1 MQSMT
6 LIHAAEITR
15 RTEKGAKAKTQSQE
29 RPKTPISP
37 DQAARAPRPTHAAF
51 VAIFTMGACS
61 LRTGTL
67 KPNQPTPADAQTA
80 QPEAPLAP
88 SRVEPRVE
96 RQSASDF
103 AGADTVT
110 AVTPRAGNEMAV
122 NHPGFLAAFAAK
134 SARQDGVRADD
145 IEGRM
150 LCLQLDAATW
160 LMEGAAPLAQ
170 RQADVASNDYFI
182 DECFQERGLA

>member
-1 MQSMT
+1 MWSMT
-6 LIHAAEITR
+6 SIHAAEMTR

-37 DQAARAPRPTHAAF
+37 DQAARAPSQTHATFGALVTL
-51 VAIFTMGACS
+51 VASG
-61 LRTGTL
+61 LRAVTL

-88 SRVEPRVE
+88 SQEAPRVE

-122 NHPGFLAAFAAK
+122 NHPGFLASIAAE
-134 SARQDGVRADD
+134 SARHDGLRADD
-145 IEGRM
+145 SEGRM
-150 LCLQLDAATW
+150 LCRQLDAATW
-160 LMEGAAPLAQ
+160 LMEGLSPLAR
-170 RQADVASNDYFI
+170 RQADVASNDDFT
-182 DECFQERGLA
+182 DERFLERGLA

>member
-1 MQSMT
+1 MT
-6 LIHAAEITR
+6 SIHATEMTG
-15 RTEKGAKAKTQSQE
+15 RTEKGANAKNKSQE
-29 RPKTPISP
+29 RPKTTTSG
-37 DQAARAPRPTHAAF
+37 DRSARAPSQTHATFGALVTL
-51 VAIFTMGACS
+51 VASG
-61 LRTGTL
+61 LRAVTL

-88 SRVEPRVE
+88 SRAEPRVE

-134 SARQDGVRADD
+134 SARQDGLRADD

-150 LCLQLDAATW
+150 RCRQFDAAAW
-160 LMEGAAPLAQ
+160 LMERAAPLAR
-170 RQADVASNDYFI
+170 RQADVASNDDFT
-182 DECFQERGLA
+182 DEHFLEQGLA